1 MPAKR
6 QPEPVAE
13 AGNSSPDGR
22 SAAPRQRLPAGE
34 RRAEMMARAARH
46 FAEHGFHSS
55 TRDIARAL
63 GVTQALI
70 YRHFA
75 SKGDLVEQTL
85 QAALG
90 GARRGGS
97 WLDPALPIQAALLAY
112 YTEFVAGSTEERMRL
127 FIRAG
132 LDGRSWPARRG
143 HALTRNLFLPAI
155 AGLRAEAGLPGTDA
169 LPPMRGERE
178 LVMMLHASMV
188 FLGIRRHI
196 YGMPMPERL
205 DDVVGLYVETF
216 MVGAVPALRALHA
229 GGAASLKVRLA
240 ARPRGKGA
248 APVKAPGRKRTSR
261 T

>member
-1 MPAKR
+1 MSAKTR
-6 QPEPVAE
+6 PEPATE
-13 AGNSSPDGR
+13 ADKPSPDGK
-22 SAAPRQRLPAGE
+22 SVPPRQRLPAGE
-34 RRAEMMARAARH
+34 RRAEMLARAARH

-55 TRDIARAL
+55 TRDIATAL

-70 YRHFA
+70 YKHFA
-75 SKGDLVEQTL
+75 SKDDLVEQTL

-90 GARRGGS
+90 GAQSGSS
-97 WLDPALPIQAALLAY
+97 WLDPGLPVRAALLAY
-112 YTEFVAGSTEERMRL
+112 YTDFVAGSTEARMRL

-132 LDGRSWPARRG
+132 LDGRSWPTRRG

-169 LPPMRGERE
+169 VAPMRGERE

-188 FLGIRRHI
+188 FLGIRRHV

-216 MVGAVPALRALHA
+216 MAGAIPALRALHA
-229 GGAASLKVRLA
+229 GGAASLKVPLA
-240 ARPRGKGA
+240 ARSRGRGT
-248 APVKAPGRKRTSR
+248 APVSAPGRKRTSR